1 MVNRAAAP
9 LLLVDGDRA
18 RLEGLVRASTTPAG
32 LTRRARMCLMSA
44 DGTAKADI
52 AAVVGVSRPTVDK
65 WLQRYRVGGVEALVD
80 EQRSGRPTEIDESKI
95 IAATLQRP
103 PKSLGVTHWS
113 ARLLA
118 PRVGVD
124 HTTVSRVWRKY
135 KVTPWRS
142 ETFKFSNDPDLDA
155 KVVDVVGLYMNP
167 PENAIVLSIDEKSQI
182 QALDRTQPT
191 LPMAPGHCEQRT
203 HDYIRHGTTTLFA
216 ALNIATGEVT
226 TQCKPRHR
234 HQEFLAFL
242 KHVAKTYPDH
252 HLHLVMDNYG
262 THKKA
267 EVKDWLAQNP
277 RITVHFTPTSGSWMN
292 MIEAWFA
299 IIERQAIHRGTF
311 TSVPDLVAAIRRF
324 VTSWNTRCEPF
335 VWTKPAN
342 EILDKIKRKRISNT
356 GQ

>member
-1 MVNRAAAP
+1 M
-9 LLLVDGDRA
+9 
-18 RLEGLVRASTTPAG
+18 EGLVRASTTPAG

-167 PENAIVLSIDEKSQI
+167 PENAIVLSIDEKS
-182 QALDRTQPT
+182 LSRC
-191 LPMAPGHCEQRT
+191 LCK
-203 HDYIRHGTTTLFA
+203 
-216 ALNIATGEVT
+216 NVT
-226 TQCKPRHR
+226 PDFCV
-234 HQEFLAFL
+234 LA
-242 KHVAKTYPDH
+242 VA
-252 HLHLVMDNYG
+252 V
-262 THKKA
+262 
-267 EVKDWLAQNP
+267 
-277 RITVHFTPTSGSWMN
+277 
-292 MIEAWFA
+292 
-299 IIERQAIHRGTF
+299 
-311 TSVPDLVAAIRRF
+311 
-324 VTSWNTRCEPF
+324 
-335 VWTKPAN
+335 
-342 EILDKIKRKRISNT
+342 
-356 GQ
+356 